1 MVIIINY
8 KRLSQE
14 AGLTLPLCYI
24 ACRYKLLHFVK
35 KQGVTK
41 NENPHY
47 ACDFAVTPTV
57 TPENL
62 GVTEVKNLQDAS
74 QKSVSTLDYKTYS
87 WLCTFDF
94 CLAVIYNNSKQ

>member
-1 MVIIINY
+1 MFFAYND
-8 KRLSQE
+8 
-14 AGLTLPLCYI
+14 LPF
-24 ACRYKLLHFVK
+24 KLGVT
-35 KQGVTK
+35 GVTK

-94 CLAVIYNNSKQ
+94 CLAVIYINSKQ